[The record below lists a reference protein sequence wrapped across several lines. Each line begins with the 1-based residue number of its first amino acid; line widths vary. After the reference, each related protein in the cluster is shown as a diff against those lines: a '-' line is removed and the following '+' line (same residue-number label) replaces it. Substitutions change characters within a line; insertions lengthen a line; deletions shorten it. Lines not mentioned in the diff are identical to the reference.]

1 MDIIKSMNSG
11 REKNYFF
18 ISLVVFTVLL
28 SWLEAIDRH
37 TAEYIDGALVQ
48 ATATFAIARA
58 FNAIVSVLQEFTVS
72 IFTFEIAIG
81 QALDPINDL
90 VEQFSSLMKLA
101 LGSLIM
107 QKVILEIVSENFFK
121 IILSI
126 SGLFL
131 ILTIILNK
139 FQYLQ
144 IAFKTFIFL
153 AFIRFSVVVVVLFYS
168 AVDTAFI
175 NEKIEKDQAY
185 LESFPQDVEQ
195 FLENKEADEAFR
207 SALEEDIKNLESMV
221 EEKRIALE
229 SIDAAI
235 APLEIKKN
243 ELSERISAIKSEMS
257 TTDRWNPLR
266 KDSNVLEAEAKT
278 SDVEEQIKKMNAE
291 RNLILSQMETL
302 ADDMNKIQNTLEGKS
317 NSVFESVGKSLT
329 SVTSGLANFRDKLK
343 EYVEDMAL
351 AIPNIVNIM
360 TLFVFRTVILP
371 LVFLYAS
378 MKAFKLI
385 WDVNVR
391 KAIGSGYSDLKK
403 EVAGN

>member
-18 ISLVVFTVLL
+18 ISLVVLTVLL

-101 LGSLIM
+101 LGSLII

-131 ILTIILNK
+131 VLTIILNK

-153 AFIRFSVVVVVLFYS
+153 AFIRFSVVMVVLFYS

-175 NEKIEKDQAY
+175 NEKVEKDQAY
-185 LESFPQDVEQ
+185 LENFPQDIEQ
-195 FLENKEADEAFR
+195 FLENKEADEEFR
-207 SALEEDIKNLESMV
+207 SALEEDMKNLESMV
-221 EEKRIALE
+221 EEKKIALE
-229 SIDAAI
+229 GIDAAI
-235 APLEIKKN
+235 APLEIKKI
-243 ELSERISAIKSEMS
+243 EISERISAIKSEMS
-257 TTDRWNPLR
+257 ATDRWNPLR
-266 KDSNVLEAEAKT
+266 KDSNVLEAEAEI
-278 SDVEEQIKKMNAE
+278 SAVEEQIKKINAE
-291 RNLILSQMETL
+291 RNLIVSQIETL
-302 ADDMNKIQNTLEGKS
+302 AGDINKIKNTLEGKS

-343 EYVEDMAL
+343 EYVADMAL

-371 LVFLYAS
+371 LVFLYAF

-385 WDVNVR
+385 WGVNVR
-391 KAIGSGYSDLKK
+391 KAIESGYSDVKK
-403 EVAGN
+403 EVVGG

>member
-1 MDIIKSMNSG
+1 MDIIKSMDSG
-11 REKNYFF
+11 REKHYFF
-18 ISLVVFTVLL
+18 ISLVVLTVLV

-101 LGSLIM
+101 LGSLII

-131 ILTIILNK
+131 VLTIILNK

-153 AFIRFSVVVVVLFYS
+153 AFVRFSVVMVVLLYS

-175 NEKIEKDQAY
+175 NEKVEKDQAY
-185 LESFPQDVEQ
+185 LENFPQDIEQ
-195 FLENKEADEAFR
+195 FLENKEADEEFR
-207 SALEEDIKNLESMV
+207 SALEEDMKNLESMV
-221 EEKRIALE
+221 EEKKIALE
-229 SIDAAI
+229 GIDAAI
-235 APLEIKKN
+235 APLEIKKI
-243 ELSERISAIKSEMS
+243 EISERISAIKSEMS
-257 TTDRWNPLR
+257 ATDRWNPLR
-266 KDSNVLEAEAKT
+266 KDSNVLEAEAEI
-278 SDVEEQIKKMNAE
+278 SAVEEQIKKINAE
-291 RNLILSQMETL
+291 RNLIVSQIETL
-302 ADDMNKIQNTLEGKS
+302 AGDINKIKNTLEGKS

-329 SVTSGLANFRDKLK
+329 SVTSGLANFRDKP
-343 EYVEDMAL
+343 ESVNSS
-351 AIPNIVNIM
+351 AIAVP
-360 TLFVFRTVILP
+360 P
-371 LVFLYAS
+371 H
-378 MKAFKLI
+378 
-385 WDVNVR
+385 
-391 KAIGSGYSDLKK
+391 
-403 EVAGN
+403 

>member
-1 MDIIKSMNSG
+1 MDIIKSMDSG
-11 REKNYFF
+11 REKHYFF
-18 ISLVVFTVLL
+18 ISLVVLTVLV

-101 LGSLIM
+101 LGSLII

-131 ILTIILNK
+131 VLTIILNK

-153 AFIRFSVVVVVLFYS
+153 AFIRFSVVMVVLFYS

-175 NEKIEKDQAY
+175 NEKVEKDQAY
-185 LESFPQDVEQ
+185 LENFPQDIEQ
-195 FLENKEADEAFR
+195 FLENKEADEEFR
-207 SALEEDIKNLESMV
+207 SALEEDMKNLESMV
-221 EEKRIALE
+221 EEKKIALE
-229 SIDAAI
+229 GIDAAI
-235 APLEIKKN
+235 APLEIKKI
-243 ELSERISAIKSEMS
+243 EISERISAIKSEMS
-257 TTDRWNPLR
+257 ATDRWNPLR
-266 KDSNVLEAEAKT
+266 KDSNVLEAEAEI
-278 SDVEEQIKKMNAE
+278 SAVEEQIKKINAE
-291 RNLILSQMETL
+291 RNLIVSQIETL
-302 ADDMNKIQNTLEGKS
+302 AGDINKIKNTLEGKS

-343 EYVEDMAL
+343 EYVADMAL

-371 LVFLYAS
+371 LVFLYAF

-385 WDVNVR
+385 WGVNVR
-391 KAIGSGYSDLKK
+391 KAIESGYSDLKK
-403 EVAGN
+403 EVAGG

>member
-18 ISLVVFTVLL
+18 ISLVVLTVLL

-101 LGSLIM
+101 LGSLII

-131 ILTIILNK
+131 VLTIILNK

-175 NEKIEKDQAY
+175 NEKVEKDQAY
-185 LESFPQDVEQ
+185 LENFPQDIEQ
-195 FLENKEADEAFR
+195 FLENKEADEEFR
-207 SALEEDIKNLESMV
+207 SALEEDMKNLESMV
-221 EEKRIALE
+221 EEKRITLE
-229 SIDAAI
+229 GIDAAI
-235 APLEIKKN
+235 APLEIKRN
-243 ELSERISAIKSEMS
+243 EISERISAIKSEMS
-257 TTDRWNPLR
+257 ATDRWNPLR
-266 KDSNVLEAEAKT
+266 KDSNVLEAEAEI
-278 SDVEEQIKKMNAE
+278 SAVEEQIKKINAE
-291 RNLILSQMETL
+291 RNLIIGQIETL
-302 ADDMNKIQNTLEGKS
+302 VGDINKINNTLEGKS

-343 EYVEDMAL
+343 EYVADMAL

-371 LVFLYAS
+371 LVFLYAF

-385 WDVNVR
+385 WGVNVR
-391 KAIGSGYSDLKK
+391 KAIESGYSDLKK
-403 EVAGN
+403 EVAGG

>member
-1 MDIIKSMNSG
+1 MDIIKSMDSR
-11 REKNYFF
+11 REKHYFF
-18 ISLVVFTVLL
+18 ISLVVLTVLV

-101 LGSLIM
+101 LGSLII

-131 ILTIILNK
+131 VLTIILNK

-153 AFIRFSVVVVVLFYS
+153 AFIRFSVVMVVLFYS

-175 NEKIEKDQAY
+175 NEKVEKDQAY
-185 LESFPQDVEQ
+185 LENFPQDIEQ
-195 FLENKEADEAFR
+195 FLENKEADEEFR
-207 SALEEDIKNLESMV
+207 SALEEDMKNLESMV
-221 EEKRIALE
+221 EEKKIALE
-229 SIDAAI
+229 GIDAAI
-235 APLEIKKN
+235 APLEIKKI
-243 ELSERISAIKSEMS
+243 EISERISAIKSEMS
-257 TTDRWNPLR
+257 ATDRWNPLR
-266 KDSNVLEAEAKT
+266 KDSNVLEAEAEI
-278 SDVEEQIKKMNAE
+278 SAVEEQIKKINAE
-291 RNLILSQMETL
+291 RNLIVSQIETL
-302 ADDMNKIQNTLEGKS
+302 AGDINKIKNTLEGKS

-343 EYVEDMAL
+343 EYVADMAL

-360 TLFVFRTVILP
+360 TLFVFRTIILP
-371 LVFLYAS
+371 LVFLYAF

-385 WDVNVR
+385 WGVNVR
-391 KAIGSGYSDLKK
+391 KAIESGYSDVKK
-403 EVAGN
+403 EVVGG

>member
-1 MDIIKSMNSG
+1 M
-11 REKNYFF
+11 
-18 ISLVVFTVLL
+18 
-28 SWLEAIDRH
+28 
-37 TAEYIDGALVQ
+37 DGALVQ
-48 ATATFAIARA
+48 ATATYAIARA
-58 FNAIVSVLQEFTVS
+58 YNAIVSVLQEFTVS

-101 LGSLIM
+101 LGSLII

-131 ILTIILNK
+131 VLTIILNK

-153 AFIRFSVVVVVLFYS
+153 AFIRFSVVMVVFFYS

-175 NEKIEKDQAY
+175 NEKVEKDQAY
-185 LESFPQDVEQ
+185 LENFPQDIEQ
-195 FLENKEADEAFR
+195 FLENKEADEEFR
-207 SALEEDIKNLESMV
+207 SALEEDMKNLESMV
-221 EEKRIALE
+221 EEKKIALE
-229 SIDAAI
+229 GIDAAI
-235 APLEIKKN
+235 APLEIKKI
-243 ELSERISAIKSEMS
+243 EISERISAIKSEMS
-257 TTDRWNPLR
+257 ATDRWNPLR
-266 KDSNVLEAEAKT
+266 KDSNVLEAEAEI
-278 SDVEEQIKKMNAE
+278 SAVEEQIKKINAE
-291 RNLILSQMETL
+291 RNLIIGQIETL
-302 ADDMNKIQNTLEGKS
+302 VGDINKINNTLEGKS

-343 EYVEDMAL
+343 EYVADMAL

-371 LVFLYAS
+371 LVFLYAF

-385 WDVNVR
+385 WGVNVR
-391 KAIGSGYSDLKK
+391 KAIESGYSDLKK
-403 EVAGN
+403 EVAGGDYVYRSGFKT

>member
-1 MDIIKSMNSG
+1 MDIIKSMSSG
-11 REKNYFF
+11 REKHYFF
-18 ISLVVFTVLL
+18 ISLVVLTVLL

-37 TAEYIDGALVQ
+37 TADYIDGALVQ

-101 LGSLIM
+101 LGSLII
-107 QKVILEIVSENFFK
+107 QKVVLEIVSENFFK

-131 ILTIILNK
+131 VIAIILNK

-175 NEKIEKDQAY
+175 DEKVENDQAY

-195 FLENKEADEAFR
+195 FLENKEADEEFR
-207 SALEEDIKNLESMV
+207 LALEKDMKNLGV
-221 EEKRIALE
+221 LLEEKKVSLQ
-229 SIDAAI
+229 SVDAAI
-235 APLEIKKN
+235 ASLEIKQN
-243 ELSERISAIKSEMS
+243 EIKDRISAIKSEMT

-266 KDSNVLEAEAKT
+266 KDSGVLEAENEI
-278 SDVEEQIKKMNAE
+278 SVVEDQLNKLDSE
-291 RNLILSQMETL
+291 RELILGQMETL
-302 ADDMNKIQNTLEGKS
+302 ADDINKIQNTLEGKS

-329 SVTSGLANFRDKLK
+329 SVTNGLANFRDKLK

-351 AIPNIVNIM
+351 AIPNILNIM

-371 LVFLYAS
+371 LVFLYAF

-385 WDVNVR
+385 WGVNLR
-391 KAIGSGYSDLKK
+391 KAIESGYSDLKK

>member
-1 MDIIKSMNSG
+1 MDIIKSMDSG
-11 REKNYFF
+11 REKHYFF
-18 ISLVVFTVLL
+18 ISLVVLTVLV

-101 LGSLIM
+101 LGSLII

-131 ILTIILNK
+131 VLTIILNK

-153 AFIRFSVVVVVLFYS
+153 AFVRFSVVMVVLLYS

-175 NEKIEKDQAY
+175 NEKVEKDQAY
-185 LESFPQDVEQ
+185 LENFPQDIEQ
-195 FLENKEADEAFR
+195 FLENKEADEEFR
-207 SALEEDIKNLESMV
+207 SALEEDMKNLESMV
-221 EEKRIALE
+221 EEKKIALE
-229 SIDAAI
+229 GIDAAI
-235 APLEIKKN
+235 APLEIKKI
-243 ELSERISAIKSEMS
+243 EISERISAIKSEMS
-257 TTDRWNPLR
+257 ATDRWNPLR
-266 KDSNVLEAEAKT
+266 KDSNVLEAEAEI
-278 SDVEEQIKKMNAE
+278 SAVEEQIKKINAE
-291 RNLILSQMETL
+291 RNLIVSQIETL
-302 ADDMNKIQNTLEGKS
+302 AGDINKIKNTLEGKS

-343 EYVEDMAL
+343 EYVADMAL

-371 LVFLYAS
+371 LVFLYAF

-385 WDVNVR
+385 WGVNVR
-391 KAIGSGYSDLKK
+391 KAIESGYSDLKK
-403 EVAGN
+403 EVAGE

>member
-1 MDIIKSMNSG
+1 MDIIKSMSSG

-126 SGLFL
+126 SGLFF

-153 AFIRFSVVVVVLFYS
+153 AFVRFSVVMVVLFYS

-221 EEKRIALE
+221 EENRIALE